1 MGTDILKT
9 DRRSFLRDL
18 PLGGAVLLLA
28 LQIQPVR
35 LAARPVRAVQVGQAA
50 MISVGRAYLDQAPDE
65 ANAER
70 LRQFLNLADEV
81 SALSLPSRER
91 ERLSVQQ
98 SEDFRTGQT
107 VLVQGWVLSRTEVRL
122 YALAALQAE
131 DRAAVEHA

>member
-1 MGTDILKT
+1 MGTDILRT

-35 LAARPVRAVQVGQAA
+35 LAARPVRSVQLGKAA

-70 LRQFLNLADEV
+70 LRQFLNLAAEV
-81 SALSLPSRER
+81 SAL
-91 ERLSVQQ
+91 
-98 SEDFRTGQT
+98 
-107 VLVQGWVLSRTEVRL
+107 
-122 YALAALQAE
+122 YLAQPGE
-131 DRAAVEHA
+131 GKIGGAAVRGFPDRPDRSGPRLGTITHRGEALRACRTSG